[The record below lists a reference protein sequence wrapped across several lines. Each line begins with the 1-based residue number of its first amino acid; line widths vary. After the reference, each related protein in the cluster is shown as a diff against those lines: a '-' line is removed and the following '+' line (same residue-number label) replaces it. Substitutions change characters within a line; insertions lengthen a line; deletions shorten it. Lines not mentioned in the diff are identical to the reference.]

1 MPGTNLTREEAQQR
15 AKLLTVDSYEIDLDL
30 SGAVEGGTYRSV
42 TTVRFDSAES
52 GVGSFIDLV
61 APAVQEVVLN
71 GDSLDPAEVFKDS
84 RIELAGI
91 LEGRNVLRVVADCA
105 YTNTGEG
112 LHRFVDP
119 VDQQAYLYT
128 QFEVPDARRVFA
140 SFEQP
145 DLKATFQFTVKA
157 PSGWT
162 VISNSPTPEPK
173 DDVWEF
179 EPTPRIST
187 YVTALIL
194 GPYHSVHSVYEKDGQ
209 SVPLGIYC
217 RPSLAEFL
225 DSDAIF
231 EVTRQGFE
239 WFQEKFDYAYPFKK
253 YDQLFVP
260 EFNAGAM
267 ENAGAVTI
275 RDQYVFR
282 SKVTDAA
289 YEVRA
294 ETILHELAHMWFGD
308 LVTMEWWNDLWLNES
323 FATYTSIACQSYA
336 PGSRWP
342 HSWTTFANSMKTWA
356 YRQDQLPSTHPI
368 MAQIND
374 LDDVLVNFD
383 GITYAKGASVLKQL
397 VAYVGEDE
405 FFRGVQAYFKAHAYG
420 NTQLSDLLGA
430 LEETSG
436 RDLGTWSQ
444 KWLQTAGINVLR
456 PEIETDANGVITSFA
471 IRQEAPALPAGA
483 KGEPTLRPHRIAVG
497 LYDLDDSA
505 GGSGKLVRGER
516 IELDVDG
523 ELTEVAE
530 LVGKRR
536 PAVIL
541 LNDDDL
547 SYAKVRL
554 DEQSLAFVTE
564 HLGDFEASLPRAL
577 CWASAWDMTRDAELA
592 ARDYLSLV
600 LSGIGKE
607 SDIGVVQSL
616 HRQVLTAV
624 ELYADPN
631 AREALL
637 TRWTDATLAHLR
649 SSAGGSDHQLA
660 WARAFAATARTPEQ
674 LDLLEGL
681 LDGRE
686 SIEGLAVDTELRWS
700 FVQRLA
706 AVGRFDEAEITSE
719 YERDRTA
726 AGERHAATAR
736 AARPTE
742 EAKAEAWASVVE
754 SDKLPNAVQE
764 AVIGGFVQFGQ
775 RELLAPYTEKYFA
788 AVKGVWDSRSHEM
801 AQQIAVG
808 LYPSVQVSA
817 DTLAKTDEWL
827 ASAEPS
833 AALRRLISES
843 RSGVERALRAQ
854 ARHGGVG
861 GDALRRG
868 KMALPRARAR
878 KRRFRMEVS
887 RSTGTAAPT
896 GETTSP
902 AAVARSGPR
911 PHQGRGERRSLLA
924 FRF

>member
-15 AKLLTVDSYEIDLDL
+15 AQLLAVESYEIELDL
-30 SGAVEGGTYRSV
+30 SGAQEGGTYRSV
-42 TTVRFDSAES
+42 TTVRFDVTAEN
-52 GVGSFIDLV
+52 GTESFIDLV
-61 APAVQEVVLN
+61 APAVHEVTLN
-71 GDSLDPAEVFKDS
+71 GDSLDPAEVFADS
-84 RIELAGI
+84 RIALPG
-91 LEGRNVLRVVADCA
+91 LLRGRNILRVVADCA

-119 VDQQAYLYT
+119 VDDQAYLYT

-145 DLKATFQFTVKA
+145 DLKATFQFTVRA
-157 PSGWT
+157 PEGWT
-162 VISNSPTPEPK
+162 VISNSPTPEPQ
-173 DDVWEF
+173 DNVWVF

-187 YVTALIL
+187 YITALIV

-217 RPSLAEFL
+217 RPSLAEYL

-239 WFQEKFDYAYPFKK
+239 WFQEKFDYAYPFEK

-323 FATYTSIACQSYA
+323 FATYTSIACQA
-336 PGSRWP
+336 AHPESRWP

-368 MAQIND
+368 MAEIND

-405 FFRGVQAYFKAHAYG
+405 FFRGVQAYFKAHAFG
-420 NTQLSDLLGA
+420 NTRLSDLLGA

-436 RDLGTWSQ
+436 RDLKSWS
-444 KWLQTAGINVLR
+444 KAWLETAGINVLR
-456 PEIETDANGVITSFA
+456 PRIETGSDGVVTSFA
-471 IRQEAPALPAGA
+471 IHQEAPALPAGA

-497 LYDLDDSA
+497 LYDLDEA
-505 GGSGKLVRGER
+505 SGKLVRRER

-523 ELTEVAE
+523 ELTAVPQ
-530 LVGKRR
+530 LVGQRR

-564 HLGDFEASLPRAL
+564 HLGDFESSLPRAL

-616 HRQVLTAV
+616 QRQVKLAID
-624 ELYADPN
+624 LYADPA

-637 TRWTDATLAHLR
+637 ARWTDATLAHLR
-649 SSAGGSDHQLA
+649 AAAPGSDHQLA

-674 LDLLEGL
+674 LDVLDAL
-681 LDGRE
+681 LDG
-686 SIEGLAVDTELRWS
+686 SQTIEGLAVDTELRWA

-706 AVGRFDEAEITSE
+706 AVGRFDEAEIAGE

-726 AGERHAATAR
+726 AGERHATTAR
-736 AARPTE
+736 AARPTA
-742 EAKAEAWASVVE
+742 EAKAEAWASVVD

-764 AVIGGFVQFGQ
+764 AVIGGFVQTDQ
-775 RELLAPYTEKYFA
+775 REVLAPYAERYFEV
-788 AVKGVWDSRSHEM
+788 VKDIWDSRSHEM

-808 LYPSVQVSA
+808 LYPTVQVSQE
-817 DTLAKTDEWL
+817 TLDRTDAWL
-827 ASAEPS
+827 TSAEPT
-833 AALRRLISES
+833 AALRRLVSES
-843 RSGVERALRAQ
+843 RAGVERALRAQ
-854 ARHGGVG
+854 RA
-861 GDALRRG
+861 DA
-868 KMALPRARAR
+868 
-878 KRRFRMEVS
+878 
-887 RSTGTAAPT
+887 AA
-896 GETTSP
+896 G
-902 AAVARSGPR
+902 
-911 PHQGRGERRSLLA
+911 Q
-924 FRF
+924 

>member
-15 AKLLTVDSYEIDLDL
+15 ASLLTVDSYEIDLDL
-30 SGAVEGGTYRSV
+30 SGAQEGGTYRSV
-42 TTVRFDSAES
+42 TTVRFDVAEENAE
-52 GVGSFIDLV
+52 SFIDLV
-61 APAVQEVVLN
+61 APAVHEVTLN
-71 GDSLDPAEVFKDS
+71 GDALDPAEVFKDS
-84 RIELAGI
+84 RIALPG
-91 LEGRNVLRVVADCA
+91 LLHGRNVLRVVADCA

-119 VDQQAYLYT
+119 VDEQAYLYT

-162 VISNSPTPEPK
+162 VISNSPTPEPT
-173 DDVWEF
+173 DDVWVF

-187 YVTALIL
+187 YITALIV

-231 EVTRQGFE
+231 EVTRQGFD
-239 WFQEKFDYAYPFKK
+239 WFQEKFDYAYPFEK

-282 SKVTDAA
+282 SKVTDAS
-289 YEVRA
+289 YELRA

-323 FATYTSIACQSYA
+323 FATYTSIACQAYH
-336 PGSRWP
+336 PQSRWP

-368 MAQIND
+368 MAEIRD

-397 VAYVGEDE
+397 VAYVGMDE
-405 FFRGVQAYFKAHAYG
+405 FFKGVQAYFKAHAFG
-420 NTQLSDLLGA
+420 NTRLSDLLGA

-436 RDLGTWSQ
+436 RDLKSWS
-444 KWLQTAGINVLR
+444 KAWLETAGINILR
-456 PEIETDANGVITSFA
+456 PEIATDGEDGSGVITSFA

-483 KGEPTLRPHRIAVG
+483 KGAPTLRPHRIAVG
-497 LYDLDDSA
+497 LYDLD
-505 GGSGKLVRGER
+505 GESGKLVRRER
-516 IELDVDG
+516 LELDVDG
-523 ELTEVAE
+523 ELTDVPQ
-530 LVGKRR
+530 LVGTRR
-536 PAVIL
+536 PDVVL

-554 DEQSLAFVTE
+554 DERSLAFVTE
-564 HLGDFEASLPRAL
+564 HLGDFESSLPRAL
-577 CWASAWDMTRDAELA
+577 CWASAWDMTRDAELP

-616 HRQVLTAV
+616 HRQVKLAID
-624 ELYADPN
+624 LYADPT

-649 SSAGGSDHQLA
+649 SAEAGSDHQLA

-674 LDLLEGL
+674 LDLLDAL
-681 LDGRE
+681 LDG
-686 SIEGLAVDTELRWS
+686 SQTIEGLAVDTELRWA

-706 AVGRFDEAEITSE
+706 TVGRFDEAEITAE
-719 YERDRTA
+719 YERDKTA

-736 AARPTE
+736 AARPTP

-754 SDKLPNAVQE
+754 DDKLPNALQE
-764 AVIGGFVQFGQ
+764 AVIGGFVQTDQ
-775 RELLAPYTEKYFA
+775 RELLAAYTDRYFEV
-788 AVKGVWDSRSHEM
+788 VKDVWDSRSHEI
-801 AQQIAVG
+801 AQQIAIG
-808 LYPSVQVSA
+808 LYPAVQVSQE
-817 DTLAKTDEWL
+817 TLDKTDAWL
-827 ASAEPS
+827 ASAEPN
-833 AALRRLISES
+833 AALRRLVSEA
-843 RSGVERALRAQ
+843 RAGVERALRAQ
-854 ARHGGVG
+854 EADAR
-861 GDALRRG
+861 
-868 KMALPRARAR
+868 
-878 KRRFRMEVS
+878 
-887 RSTGTAAPT
+887 
-896 GETTSP
+896 
-902 AAVARSGPR
+902 
-911 PHQGRGERRSLLA
+911 
-924 FRF
+924 

>member
-30 SGAVEGGTYRSV
+30 SGAQEGGTYRSV
-42 TTVRFDSAES
+42 TTVRFDVAEN
-52 GVGSFIDLV
+52 GAESFIDLV
-61 APAVQEVVLN
+61 APTVHEVTLN
-71 GDSLDPAEVFKDS
+71 GDALDAAELFKDS
-84 RIELAGI
+84 RIALPG
-91 LEGRNVLRVVADCA
+91 LLRGRNVLRVVADCA

-157 PSGWT
+157 PPGWT
-162 VISNSPTPEPK
+162 VVSNSPTPEPR
-173 DDVWEF
+173 DDTWVF
-179 EPTPRIST
+179 EPTPRISS
-187 YVTALIL
+187 YITALIV
-194 GPYHSVHSVYEKDGQ
+194 GPYHSVHSVYEKNGQ

-217 RPSLAEFL
+217 RPSLAEYL

-239 WFQEKFDYAYPFKK
+239 WFQEKFDHAYPFAK

-282 SKVTDAA
+282 SKVTDAS
-289 YEVRA
+289 YELRA

-323 FATYTSIACQSYA
+323 FATYTSIACQA
-336 PGSRWP
+336 HHPDSRWP

-368 MAQIND
+368 MAEIND

-397 VAYVGEDE
+397 VAYVGMDA
-405 FFRGVQAYFKAHAYG
+405 FFAGVQAYFKRHAFG
-420 NTQLSDLLGA
+420 NTRLSDLLGA

-436 RDLGTWSQ
+436 RDLKTWSK
-444 KWLQTAGINVLR
+444 KWLETAGINVLR
-456 PEIETDANGVITSFA
+456 PEIEVDAEGVITSFA

-497 LYDLDDSA
+497 LYDLDA
-505 GGSGKLVRGER
+505 GSGKLVRGDR
-516 IELDVDG
+516 VELDVDG
-523 ELTEVAE
+523 ELTAVPQ
-530 LVGKRR
+530 LTGRSR

-554 DEQSLAFVTE
+554 DEASLAVVTE

-592 ARDYLSLV
+592 TRDYLSLV

-616 HRQVLTAV
+616 HRQVKLAID
-624 ELYADPN
+624 LYADPA

-649 SSAGGSDHQLA
+649 TAAPGSDHQLA
-660 WARAFAATARTPEQ
+660 WARAFTATARTPEQ
-674 LDLLEGL
+674 LDLLESL
-681 LDGRE
+681 LDG
-686 SIEGLAVDTELRWS
+686 SQTIEGLAVDTELRWA
-700 FVQRLA
+700 FVHRLA
-706 AVGRFDEAEITSE
+706 AVGRWDEAEIAGE
-719 YERDRTA
+719 YELDRTA
-726 AGERHAATAR
+726 AGERHAAAAR
-736 AARPTE
+736 AARPTA
-742 EAKAEAWASVVE
+742 EAKAEVWASVVE

-764 AVIGGFVQFGQ
+764 AVIGGFVQTDQ
-775 RELLAPYTEKYFA
+775 RELLAPYTEKYFEV
-788 AVKGVWDSRSHEM
+788 VKDIWESRSHEI

-808 LYPSVQVSA
+808 LYPAIQVSQE
-817 DTLAKTDEWL
+817 TLERTDAWL
-827 ASAEPS
+827 ASAEPG
-833 AALRRLISES
+833 AALRRLVSEA
-843 RSGVERALRAQ
+843 RSGIERALKAQ
-854 ARHGGVG
+854 AA
-861 GDALRRG
+861 D
-868 KMALPRARAR
+868 ARA
-878 KRRFRMEVS
+878 
-887 RSTGTAAPT
+887 
-896 GETTSP
+896 
-902 AAVARSGPR
+902 
-911 PHQGRGERRSLLA
+911 
-924 FRF
+924 

>member
-15 AKLLTVDSYEIDLDL
+15 AQLLAVESYEIELDL
-30 SGAVEGGTYRSV
+30 SGAQEGGTYRSV
-42 TTVRFDSAES
+42 TTVRFDVTAEN
-52 GVGSFIDLV
+52 GTESFIDLV
-61 APAVQEVVLN
+61 APAVHEVTLN
-71 GDSLDPAEVFKDS
+71 GDSLDPAEVFADS
-84 RIELAGI
+84 RIALPG
-91 LEGRNVLRVVADCA
+91 LLRGRNILRVVADCA

-119 VDQQAYLYT
+119 VDDQAYLYT

-145 DLKATFQFTVKA
+145 DLKATFQFTVRA
-157 PSGWT
+157 PEGWT
-162 VISNSPTPEPK
+162 VISNSPTPEPQ
-173 DDVWEF
+173 DNVWVF

-187 YVTALIL
+187 YITALIV

-217 RPSLAEFL
+217 RPSLAEYL

-239 WFQEKFDYAYPFKK
+239 WFQEKFDYAYPFEK

-323 FATYTSIACQSYA
+323 FATYTSIACQA
-336 PGSRWP
+336 AHPESRWP

-368 MAQIND
+368 MAEIND

-405 FFRGVQAYFKAHAYG
+405 FFRGVQAYFKAHAFG
-420 NTQLSDLLGA
+420 NTRLSDLLGA

-436 RDLGTWSQ
+436 RDLKSWS
-444 KWLQTAGINVLR
+444 KAWLETAGINVLR
-456 PEIETDANGVITSFA
+456 PRIETGSDGVVTSFA
-471 IRQEAPALPAGA
+471 IHQEAPALPAGA

-497 LYDLDDSA
+497 LYDLDEA
-505 GGSGKLVRGER
+505 SGKLVRRER

-523 ELTEVAE
+523 ELTAVPQ
-530 LVGKRR
+530 LVGQRR

-564 HLGDFEASLPRAL
+564 HLGDFESSLPRAL

-616 HRQVLTAV
+616 QRQVKLAID
-624 ELYADPN
+624 LYADPA

-637 TRWTDATLAHLR
+637 ARWTDATLAHLR
-649 SSAGGSDHQLA
+649 AAAPGSDHQLA

-674 LDLLEGL
+674 LDVLDAL
-681 LDGRE
+681 LDG
-686 SIEGLAVDTELRWS
+686 SQTIEGLAVDTELRWA

-706 AVGRFDEAEITSE
+706 AVGRFDEAEIAGE

-726 AGERHAATAR
+726 AGERHATTAR
-736 AARPTE
+736 AARPTA
-742 EAKAEAWASVVE
+742 EAKAEAWASVVD

-764 AVIGGFVQFGQ
+764 AVIGGFVQTDQ
-775 RELLAPYTEKYFA
+775 REVLAPYAERYFEV
-788 AVKGVWDSRSHEM
+788 VKDIWDSRSHEM

-808 LYPSVQVSA
+808 LYPTVQVSQE
-817 DTLAKTDEWL
+817 TLDRTDAWL
-827 ASAEPS
+827 PSAEPTG
-833 AALRRLISES
+833 ALRRLVSES
-843 RSGVERALRAQ
+843 RAGVERALRAQ
-854 ARHGGVG
+854 RA
-861 GDALRRG
+861 DA
-868 KMALPRARAR
+868 
-878 KRRFRMEVS
+878 
-887 RSTGTAAPT
+887 AA
-896 GETTSP
+896 G
-902 AAVARSGPR
+902 
-911 PHQGRGERRSLLA
+911 Q
-924 FRF
+924 

>member
-1 MPGTNLTREEAQQR
+1 MPGTNLTREEARQR

-30 SGAVEGGTYRSV
+30 SGAQEGGTYRST
-42 TTVRFDSAES
+42 TTVRFDVAE
-52 GVGSFIDLV
+52 GGGETFIDLV
-61 APAVQEVVLN
+61 APAVHEVVLN
-71 GDSLDPAEVFKDS
+71 GDPLAPAEVFQDS
-84 RIELAGI
+84 RIALSG
-91 LEGRNVLRVVADCA
+91 LPQGPNVLRVVADCA

-119 VDQQAYLYT
+119 VDDQAYLYT

-157 PSGWT
+157 PGGWT
-162 VISNSPTPEPK
+162 VVSNSPTPEPR
-173 DDVWEF
+173 DDVWVF

-187 YVTALIL
+187 YITALIV

-217 RPSLAEFL
+217 RPSLAEHL
-225 DSDAIF
+225 DSDAVF

-239 WFQEKFDYAYPFKK
+239 WFQEKFDYAYPFGK

-282 SKVTDAA
+282 SKVTDAS
-289 YEVRA
+289 YELRA

-323 FATYTSIACQSYA
+323 FATYTSIACQA
-336 PGSRWP
+336 HHPDSRWP

-368 MAQIND
+368 MAEIGD

-397 VAYVGEDE
+397 VAYVGMDE
-405 FFRGVQAYFKAHAYG
+405 FFAGVQAYFKRHAFG
-420 NTQLSDLLGA
+420 NTRLSDLLGA

-436 RDLGTWSQ
+436 RDLKTWSK
-444 KWLQTAGINVLR
+444 KWLETAGINILR
-456 PEIETDANGVITSFA
+456 PVIETDADGVVTAFA

-483 KGEPTLRPHRIAVG
+483 KGEPTLRPHRVAVG
-497 LYDLDDSA
+497 LYDLDEA
-505 GGSGKLVRGER
+505 TGRLVRGER
-516 IELDVDG
+516 VELDVDG
-523 ELTEVAE
+523 ELTAVPQ
-530 LVGKRR
+530 LVGSRR
-536 PAVIL
+536 PDVVL

-554 DEQSLAFVTE
+554 DEASLAFVTE
-564 HLGDFEASLPRAL
+564 HLGDFESSLPRAL

-592 ARDYLSLV
+592 TRDYLSLV

-616 HRQVLTAV
+616 QRQVKLAI

-649 SSAGGSDHQLA
+649 AAEAGGDHQLA

-674 LDLLEGL
+674 LDLLEAL
-681 LDGRE
+681 LDGAQTV
-686 SIEGLAVDTELRWS
+686 EGLTVDTDLRWTL
-700 FVQRLA
+700 VERLA
-706 AVGRFDEAEITSE
+706 AVGRFDEAEIAAE

-726 AGERHAATAR
+726 AGERHAASAR
-736 AARPTE
+736 AARPTA

-764 AVIGGFVQFGQ
+764 SVIGGFVQTDQ
-775 RELLAPYTEKYFA
+775 RELLAPYTERYFEVLKDA
-788 AVKGVWDSRSHEM
+788 WDARSHEM

-808 LYPSVQVSA
+808 LYPGVQVSQE
-817 DTLAKTDEWL
+817 TLDRTDAWL

-833 AALRRLISES
+833 AALRRLVSES
-843 RSGVERALRAQ
+843 RAGVERALRAQ
-854 ARHGGVG
+854 EADARH
-861 GDALRRG
+861 A
-868 KMALPRARAR
+868 
-878 KRRFRMEVS
+878 
-887 RSTGTAAPT
+887 
-896 GETTSP
+896 
-902 AAVARSGPR
+902 
-911 PHQGRGERRSLLA
+911 
-924 FRF
+924 

>member
-30 SGAVEGGTYRSV
+30 SGAQEGGTYRSV
-42 TTVRFDSAES
+42 TTVRFDSAEA
-52 GVGSFIDLV
+52 GAETFIDLI
-61 APAVQEVVLN
+61 APAVHEVVLN
-71 GDSLDPAEVFKDS
+71 DHALDVAAVFRDS
-84 RIELAGI
+84 RIALKH
-91 LEGRNVLRVVADCA
+91 LREGRNELRVVADCA

-173 DDVWEF
+173 DDVWSF

-187 YVTALIL
+187 YITALIV
-194 GPYHSVHSVYEKDGQ
+194 GPYHAVHSSYEKDGQ

-225 DSDAIF
+225 DADAIF
-231 EVTRQGFE
+231 EVTRQGFD

-323 FATYTSIACQSYA
+323 FATYTSIACQAYA

-368 MAQIND
+368 MADIRD

-397 VAYVGEDE
+397 VAYVGMDE
-405 FFRGVQAYFKAHAYG
+405 FFQGVQAYFKRHAFG
-420 NTQLSDLLGA
+420 NTRLSDLLGA

-436 RDLGTWSQ
+436 RDLKTWSQ

-456 PEIETDANGVITSFA
+456 PVVDVDSAGVITSFA
-471 IRQEAPALPAGA
+471 VKQEAPALPAGA
-483 KGEPTLRPHRIAVG
+483 TGEPTLRPHRIAIG
-497 LYDLDDSA
+497 LYDLDDS
-505 GGSGKLVRGER
+505 SGKLVRTDR
-516 IELDVDG
+516 VELDVDG
-523 ELTEVAE
+523 ELTAVEA
-530 LVGKRR
+530 LVGRAR
-536 PAVIL
+536 PAVVL

-554 DEQSLAFVTE
+554 DAESLAVVTE

-577 CWASAWDMTRDAELA
+577 CWASAWDMTRDAELPT
-592 ARDYLSLV
+592 RDYLALV
-600 LSGIGKE
+600 LSGIAKE

-616 HRQVLTAV
+616 HRQVKLALD
-624 ELYADPN
+624 LYADP
-631 AREALL
+631 AGRDALL
-637 TRWTDATLAHLR
+637 ARWTEATLEHLR
-649 SSAGGSDHQLA
+649 AAEPGSDHQLA
-660 WARAFAATARTPEQ
+660 WARAFAATARTESD
-674 LDLLEGL
+674 LALLEGL
-681 LDGRE
+681 LDGSE
-686 SIEGLAVDTELRWS
+686 SLEGLAVDTELRWT
-700 FVQRLA
+700 FVGRLA
-706 AVGRFDEAEITSE
+706 AMGRLDEAGIAAEA
-719 YERDRTA
+719 ERDKTA
-726 AGERHAATAR
+726 AGERHAAAAR
-736 AARPTE
+736 AARPTP
-742 EAKAEAWASVVE
+742 EAKAAAWASVVE
-754 SDKLPNAVQE
+754 SDALPNAVQE
-764 AVIGGFVQFGQ
+764 AVISGFVQTEQ
-775 RELLAPYTEKYFA
+775 RELLAPYTEKYFG
-788 AVKGVWDSRSHEM
+788 AVKAVWESRSHEM
-801 AQQIAVG
+801 AQQVAVG

-817 DTLAKTDEWL
+817 ATLDATDAWL
-827 ASAEPS
+827 ASAGPS
-833 AALRRLISES
+833 AALRRLITES
-843 RSGVERALRAQ
+843 RAGVERALRAQ
-854 ARHGGVG
+854 AA
-861 GDALRRG
+861 DKA
-868 KMALPRARAR
+868 
-878 KRRFRMEVS
+878 
-887 RSTGTAAPT
+887 
-896 GETTSP
+896 
-902 AAVARSGPR
+902 
-911 PHQGRGERRSLLA
+911 
-924 FRF
+924 

>member
-15 AKLLTVDSYEIDLDL
+15 AQLLAVESYGIELDL
-30 SGAVEGGTYRSV
+30 SGAQEGGTYRSV
-42 TTVRFDSAES
+42 TTVRFDVTAEN
-52 GVGSFIDLV
+52 GAESFIDLV
-61 APAVQEVVLN
+61 APAVHEVTLN
-71 GDSLDPAEVFKDS
+71 GDSLDPAEVFADS
-84 RIELAGI
+84 RIALPG
-91 LEGRNVLRVVADCA
+91 LLHGRNILRVVADCA

-119 VDQQAYLYT
+119 VDDQAYLYT

-157 PSGWT
+157 PEGWT
-162 VISNSPTPEPK
+162 VISNSPTPEPQ
-173 DDVWEF
+173 DNVWEF

-187 YVTALIL
+187 YITALIV
-194 GPYHSVHSVYEKDGQ
+194 GPYHSVHSVYERDGR

-217 RPSLAEFL
+217 RPSLAEYL

-323 FATYTSIACQSYA
+323 FATYTSIACQA
-336 PGSRWP
+336 AHPESRWP

-368 MAQIND
+368 MAEIND

-405 FFRGVQAYFKAHAYG
+405 FFSGVQAYFKAHAYG
-420 NTQLSDLLGA
+420 NTRLSDLLGA
-430 LEETSG
+430 LETTSG
-436 RDLGTWSQ
+436 RDLKAWS
-444 KWLQTAGINVLR
+444 KAWLETAGINVLR
-456 PEIETDANGVITSFA
+456 PEIETDGNGVVTSFS

-497 LYDLDDSA
+497 LYELDDD
-505 GGSGKLVRGER
+505 SGKLVRDER

-523 ELTEVAE
+523 ELTAVPQ
-530 LVGKRR
+530 LVGRRR

-564 HLGDFEASLPRAL
+564 HLGDFESSLPRAL
-577 CWASAWDMTRDAELA
+577 CWASAWDMTRDAQLA

-616 HRQVLTAV
+616 QRQVKLAID
-624 ELYADPN
+624 LYADPA

-637 TRWTDATLAHLR
+637 ARWTDATLAHLR
-649 SSAGGSDHQLA
+649 AAAPGSDHQLA

-674 LDLLEGL
+674 LDVLDAL
-681 LDGRE
+681 LDG
-686 SIEGLAVDTELRWS
+686 SQTIEGLVVDTELRWS

-706 AVGRFDEAEITSE
+706 AVGRFDEAEIAGE
-719 YERDRTA
+719 YDRDRTA

-742 EAKAEAWASVVE
+742 EAKAEAWASVVD

-764 AVIGGFVQFGQ
+764 AVIGGFVQTDQ
-775 RELLAPYTEKYFA
+775 REVLAPYADRYFEV
-788 AVKGVWDSRSHEM
+788 VKDIWESRSHEM

-808 LYPSVQVSA
+808 LYPTVQVSQE
-817 DTLAKTDEWL
+817 TLDKTDAWL
-827 ASAEPS
+827 ASAEPN
-833 AALRRLISES
+833 AALRRLVSES
-843 RSGVERALRAQ
+843 RAGVERALRAQ
-854 ARHGGVG
+854 RA
-861 GDALRRG
+861 DA
-868 KMALPRARAR
+868 
-878 KRRFRMEVS
+878 
-887 RSTGTAAPT
+887 AA
-896 GETTSP
+896 GE
-902 AAVARSGPR
+902 
-911 PHQGRGERRSLLA
+911 
-924 FRF
+924 

>member
-1 MPGTNLTREEAQQR
+1 VPGTNLTREEAQQR
-15 AKLLTVDSYEIDLDL
+15 AKLLTVESYEIDLDL
-30 SGAVEGGTYRSV
+30 SGAQEGGTYRSV
-42 TTVRFDSAES
+42 TTVRFDVAEN
-52 GVGSFIDLV
+52 GAESFIDLV
-61 APAVQEVVLN
+61 APTVHEVTLN
-71 GDSLDPAEVFKDS
+71 GDALDPAEVFADS
-84 RIELAGI
+84 RIALPGL
-91 LEGRNVLRVVADCA
+91 LEGRNILRVVADCA

-157 PSGWT
+157 PAGWT

-173 DDVWEF
+173 DDVWVF

-187 YVTALIL
+187 YITALIV

-239 WFQEKFDYAYPFKK
+239 WFQEKFDYAYPFQK

-323 FATYTSIACQSYA
+323 FATYTSIACQAYA

-368 MAQIND
+368 MAEIRD

-397 VAYVGEDE
+397 VAYVGMDE
-405 FFRGVQAYFKAHAYG
+405 FFRGVQAYFKRHAYG
-420 NTQLSDLLGA
+420 NTRLSDLLGA

-436 RDLGTWSQ
+436 RDLGTWSE
-444 KWLQTAGINVLR
+444 KWLRTAGINVLR
-456 PEIETDANGVITSFA
+456 PEIETDTEGVITSFA
-471 IRQEAPALPAGA
+471 VRQQAPALPAGA
-483 KGEPTLRPHRIAVG
+483 KGMPTLRPHRIAIG
-497 LYDLDDSA
+497 LYDLDEA
-505 GGSGKLVRGER
+505 TGKLVRADR
-516 IELDVDG
+516 LELDVDG
-523 ELTEVAE
+523 ELTAVPE
-530 LVGKRR
+530 LAGRPR

-554 DEQSLAFVTE
+554 DEQSLAVVTE
-564 HLGDFEASLPRAL
+564 HLGDFESSLPRAL
-577 CWASAWDMTRDAELA
+577 CWASAWDTTRDAELPT
-592 ARDYLSLV
+592 RDYLSLV
-600 LSGIGKE
+600 LSGITKE
-607 SDIGVVQSL
+607 TDIGVVQSL
-616 HRQVLTAV
+616 HRQVKLAID
-624 ELYADPN
+624 LYAAP
-631 AREALL
+631 ATREALL

-649 SSAGGSDHQLA
+649 AAEPGSDHQLA

-681 LDGRE
+681 LDGTHTVD
-686 SIEGLAVDTELRWS
+686 GLVVDTELRWS

-706 AVGRFDEAEITSE
+706 AVGRFDETEIAGE

-736 AARPTE
+736 AARPTA

-764 AVIGGFVQFGQ
+764 AVIAGFVQTDQ
-775 RELLAPYTEKYFA
+775 RELLAPYTEKYFEA
-788 AVKGVWDSRSHEM
+788 LKGVWDSRSHEM

-808 LYPSVQVSA
+808 LYPTVQVSQGTLDRT
-817 DTLAKTDEWL
+817 DTWL
-827 ASAEPS
+827 SAAEPN
-833 AALRRLISES
+833 AALRRLVSES
-843 RSGVERALRAQ
+843 RSGVERALKAQ
-854 ARHGGVG
+854 AA
-861 GDALRRG
+861 D
-868 KMALPRARAR
+868 
-878 KRRFRMEVS
+878 
-887 RSTGTAAPT
+887 
-896 GETTSP
+896 
-902 AAVARSGPR
+902 AAV
-911 PHQGRGERRSLLA
+911 
-924 FRF
+924 

>member
-15 AKLLTVDSYEIDLDL
+15 AELLTVDSYEIDLDL
-30 SGAVEGGTYRSV
+30 SGAQEGGTYRSV
-42 TTVRFDSAES
+42 TTVRFDVARGGAE
-52 GVGSFIDLV
+52 SFIDLV
-61 APAVQEVVLN
+61 APAVHEVVLN
-71 GDSLDPAEVFKDS
+71 GDQLDPAEVFKDS
-84 RIELAGI
+84 RIALPGL
-91 LEGRNVLRVVADCA
+91 LEGRNILRVVADCA

-119 VDQQAYLYT
+119 VDEQAYLYT

-145 DLKATFQFTVKA
+145 DLKATFRFTVRA
-157 PSGWT
+157 PEGWT
-162 VISNSPTPEPK
+162 VISNSPTPEPQ
-173 DDVWEF
+173 DNVWSF
-179 EPTPRIST
+179 EPTPRISS
-187 YVTALIL
+187 YVTALIV

-231 EVTRQGFE
+231 EVTRQGFD
-239 WFQEKFDYAYPFKK
+239 WFQEKFDYAYPFAK

-323 FATYTSIACQSYA
+323 FATYTSIACQSAA

-368 MAQIND
+368 MADIRD

-397 VAYVGEDE
+397 VAYVGQDE
-405 FFRGVQAYFKAHAYG
+405 FFKGVQAYFKRHAYG
-420 NTQLSDLLGA
+420 NTRLSDLLGA

-436 RDLGTWSQ
+436 RDLKTWSK
-444 KWLQTAGINVLR
+444 KWLETAGINILR
-456 PEIETDANGVITSFA
+456 PEIATDADGVVTSFA
-471 IRQEAPALPAGA
+471 VRQEAPALPAGA
-483 KGEPTLRPHRIAVG
+483 KGEPVLRPHRIAIG
-497 LYDLDDSA
+497 LYDLDDA
-505 GGSGKLVRGER
+505 SGKLVRTER

-523 ELTEVAE
+523 ELTAVPQ
-530 LVGKRR
+530 LTGKRR

-554 DEQSLAFVTE
+554 DEESLKTVTE
-564 HLGDFEASLPRAL
+564 HLGDFEQSLPRAL

-592 ARDYLSLV
+592 TRDYLSLV
-600 LSGIGKE
+600 LSGIAKE

-616 HRQVLTAV
+616 HRQVKLAV
-624 ELYADPN
+624 DLYADPA

-637 TRWTDATLAHLR
+637 ARWTDATLAHLR
-649 SSAGGSDHQLA
+649 AAEPAGDHQLA

-674 LDLLEGL
+674 LDLLEAL
-681 LDGRE
+681 LEGTQTV
-686 SIEGLAVDTELRWS
+686 EGLAVDTELRWA
-700 FVQRLA
+700 FVERLA
-706 AVGRFDEAEITSE
+706 AVGRFDEAEIAAE
-719 YERDRTA
+719 YERDKTA

-736 AARPTE
+736 AARPTP
-742 EAKAEAWASVVE
+742 EAKAEAWASVVD

-764 AVIGGFVQFGQ
+764 AVIGGFVQTDQ
-775 RELLAPYTEKYFA
+775 RELLAPYADTYFEV
-788 AVKGVWDSRSHEM
+788 VKGVWESRSHEI
-801 AQQIAVG
+801 AQQIAIG
-808 LYPSVQVSA
+808 LYPAVQVSEA
-817 DTLAKTDEWL
+817 TLAKTDTWL
-827 ASAEPS
+827 AAAEPN
-833 AALRRLISES
+833 AALRRLVSES
-843 RSGVERALRAQ
+843 RAGVERALKAQ
-854 ARHGGVG
+854 AA
-861 GDALRRG
+861 DAAAG
-868 KMALPRARAR
+868 K
-878 KRRFRMEVS
+878 
-887 RSTGTAAPT
+887 
-896 GETTSP
+896 
-902 AAVARSGPR
+902 
-911 PHQGRGERRSLLA
+911 
-924 FRF
+924 

>member
-15 AKLLTVDSYEIDLDL
+15 AKLLTVDSYEIELDL
-30 SGAVEGGTYRSV
+30 SGAQEGGTYRSV
-42 TTVRFDSAES
+42 TTVRFDVAEK
-52 GVGSFIDLV
+52 GAESFIDLV
-61 APAVQEVVLN
+61 APTVHEVRLN
-71 GDSLDPAEVFKDS
+71 GDELDPAEVFRDS
-84 RIELAGI
+84 RIALPGL

-119 VDQQAYLYT
+119 VDDQVYLYT

-157 PSGWT
+157 PQGWT
-162 VISNSPTPEPK
+162 VVSNSPTPEPQ
-173 DDVWEF
+173 DNVWVF

-187 YVTALIL
+187 YVTALIA

-217 RPSLAEFL
+217 RPSLAEHL

-231 EVTRQGFE
+231 EVTRQGFD
-239 WFQEKFDYAYPFKK
+239 WFQEKFDYPYPFKK

-323 FATYTSIACQSYA
+323 FATYTSIACQAAA

-368 MAQIND
+368 MADIRD

-397 VAYVGEDE
+397 VSYVGEDA
-405 FFRGVQAYFKAHAYG
+405 FFRGVQAYFKRHAYG
-420 NTQLSDLLGA
+420 NTRLSDLLTA

-436 RDLGTWSQ
+436 RDLRTWSR
-444 KWLQTAGINVLR
+444 KWLETAGINVLR
-456 PEIETDANGVITSFA
+456 PEIETDREDGTGVITSFA

-483 KGEPTLRPHRIAVG
+483 KGEPVLRPHRIAIG
-497 LYDLDDSA
+497 LYDLDDA
-505 GGSGKLVRGER
+505 SGKLVRTDR

-523 ELTEVAE
+523 ELTAVPQ
-530 LVGKRR
+530 LTGRTR
-536 PAVIL
+536 PDVVL

-554 DEQSLAFVTE
+554 DEKSLAVVTE
-564 HLGDFEASLPRAL
+564 HLGDFEESLPRAL
-577 CWASAWDMTRDAELA
+577 CWASAWDMTRDAEMP
-592 ARDYLSLV
+592 ARAYLSLV

-616 HRQVLTAV
+616 HRQVKLAID
-624 ELYADPN
+624 LYADPA

-637 TRWTDATLAHLR
+637 ARWTEATLAHLR
-649 SSAGGSDHQLA
+649 AAEPGGDHQLA

-674 LDLLEGL
+674 LDLLQGL
-681 LDGRE
+681 LDGSQ
-686 SIEGLAVDTELRWS
+686 SIEGLVVDTELRWA

-706 AVGRFDEAEITSE
+706 AMGRFGEAEIAAE
-719 YERDRTA
+719 YERDKTA

-736 AARPTE
+736 AARPTP

-764 AVIGGFVQFGQ
+764 AVISGFVQTDQ
-775 RELLAPYTEKYFA
+775 RDLLAPYTERYFEV
-788 AVKGVWDSRSHEM
+788 VKDIWESRSHEM

-808 LYPSVQVSA
+808 LYPAIQVDE
-817 DTLAKTDEWL
+817 DTLRRTDAWL
-827 ASAEPS
+827 ESAEPS
-833 AALRRLISES
+833 PALRRLVLES
-843 RSGVERALRAQ
+843 RAGVERALRAQ
-854 ARHGGVG
+854 AA
-861 GDALRRG
+861 DA
-868 KMALPRARAR
+868 
-878 KRRFRMEVS
+878 
-887 RSTGTAAPT
+887 AA
-896 GETTSP
+896 G
-902 AAVARSGPR
+902 AAGSG
-911 PHQGRGERRSLLA
+911 A
-924 FRF
+924 

>member
-30 SGAVEGGTYRSV
+30 SGAQEGGTYRSV
-42 TTVRFDSAES
+42 TTVRFDVAEN
-52 GVGSFIDLV
+52 GAASFIDLV
-61 APAVQEVVLN
+61 APTVHEVTLN
-71 GDSLDPAEVFKDS
+71 GDPLAPDKVFEDS
-84 RIELAGI
+84 RIALPGL
-91 LEGRNVLRVVADCA
+91 LEGPNVLRVVADCA

-119 VDQQAYLYT
+119 VDEQAYLYT

-173 DDVWEF
+173 DDTWAF
-179 EPTPRIST
+179 EPTPRISS
-187 YVTALIL
+187 YITALVV

-217 RPSLAEFL
+217 RPSLAEYL

-323 FATYTSIACQSYA
+323 FATYTSIACQSYH
-336 PGSRWP
+336 PDSRWP

-368 MAQIND
+368 MAEIND

-397 VAYVGEDE
+397 VAYVGMDE
-405 FFRGVQAYFKAHAYG
+405 FFAGVQAYFKRHAYG

-436 RDLGTWSQ
+436 RDLGTWSE
-444 KWLQTAGINVLR
+444 KWLRTAGINILR
-456 PEIETDANGVITSFA
+456 PEVETDADGVITSFA

-483 KGEPTLRPHRIAVG
+483 KGAPTLRPHRIAVG
-497 LYDLDDSA
+497 LYELDDET
-505 GGSGKLVRGER
+505 GKLVRAER

-523 ELTEVAE
+523 ELTAVPQ

-536 PAVIL
+536 PAVAL

-564 HLGDFEASLPRAL
+564 HLGDFESSLPRAL

-592 ARDYLSLV
+592 TRDYLSLV

-616 HRQVLTAV
+616 HRQVKLAID
-624 ELYADPN
+624 LYADP
-631 AREALL
+631 ATREALL

-649 SSAGGSDHQLA
+649 AAAPGSDHQLA

-674 LDLLEGL
+674 LDLLEAL
-681 LDGRE
+681 LDG
-686 SIEGLAVDTELRWS
+686 SQTIEGLVVDTELRWA

-706 AVGRFDEAEITSE
+706 AVGRYDEAEIAGE
-719 YERDRTA
+719 YERDKTA
-726 AGERHAATAR
+726 AGERHAASAR

-742 EAKAEAWASVVE
+742 EAKAEVWASVVE

-764 AVIGGFVQFGQ
+764 AVIGGFVQTDQ
-775 RELLAPYTEKYFA
+775 RELLAPYTERYFEV
-788 AVKGVWDSRSHEM
+788 VKGIWDSRSHEI
-801 AQQIAVG
+801 AQQIAIG
-808 LYPSVQVSA
+808 LYPTVQVSQE
-817 DTLAKTDEWL
+817 TLDRTDAWL

-833 AALRRLISES
+833 AALRRLVSES
-843 RSGVERALRAQ
+843 RSGVERALKAQ
-854 ARHGGVG
+854 AA
-861 GDALRRG
+861 DAQ
-868 KMALPRARAR
+868 A
-878 KRRFRMEVS
+878 
-887 RSTGTAAPT
+887 
-896 GETTSP
+896 
-902 AAVARSGPR
+902 
-911 PHQGRGERRSLLA
+911 
-924 FRF
+924 

>member
-15 AKLLTVDSYEIDLDL
+15 ARLLTVDSYEIDLDL
-30 SGAVEGGTYRSV
+30 SGAQEGGTYRSV
-42 TTVRFDSAES
+42 TTVRFDSAED
-52 GVGSFIDLV
+52 GAESFIDLV
-61 APAVQEVVLN
+61 APAVHEVVLN
-71 GDSLDPAEVFKDS
+71 GKALDVAAVFRDS
-84 RIELAGI
+84 RIALKHLHA
-91 LEGRNVLRVVADCA
+91 GRNELRVVADCS

-140 SFEQP
+140 GFEQP
-145 DLKATFQFTVKA
+145 DLKATFRFTVTA
-157 PSGWT
+157 PEGWT
-162 VISNSPTPEPK
+162 VISNSPTPEPE
-173 DDVWEF
+173 DNVWRF

-187 YVTALIL
+187 YITALIV
-194 GPYHSVHSVYEKDGQ
+194 GPYHAVHSSYEKDGQ

-225 DSDAIF
+225 DADAIF
-231 EVTRQGFE
+231 EVTRQGFD
-239 WFQEKFDYAYPFKK
+239 WFQEKFDYAYPFAK

-323 FATYTSIACQSYA
+323 FATYTSIACQAAA

-368 MAQIND
+368 MAEIGD

-405 FFRGVQAYFKAHAYG
+405 FFRGVQAYFKAHAFG
-420 NTQLSDLLGA
+420 NTRLTDLLGA

-436 RDLGTWSQ
+436 RDLRTWSQ
-444 KWLQTAGINVLR
+444 KWLQTAGINILR
-456 PEIETDANGVITSFA
+456 PEIELSDEGHVTSFSV
-471 IRQEAPALPAGA
+471 RQEAPALPAGA
-483 KGEPTLRPHRIAVG
+483 KGEPILRPHRIAIG
-497 LYDLDDSA
+497 CYDLDA
-505 GGSGKLVRGER
+505 AGKLVRTSR

-523 ELTEVAE
+523 ELTDVPFPQNT
-530 LVGKRR
+530 RR

-547 SYAKVRL
+547 TYAKVRL
-554 DEQSLAFVTE
+554 DEESLKVVTE
-564 HLGDFEASLPRAL
+564 HLGDFTESLPRAL
-577 CWASAWDMTRDAELA
+577 SWASAWDMTRDGELP
-592 ARDYLSLV
+592 ARAYLSLV

-616 HRQVLTAV
+616 HRQVKLAID
-624 ELYADPN
+624 LYGAPEW
-631 AREALL
+631 REAGL
-637 TRWTDATLAHLR
+637 TQWTDATLAHLR
-649 SSAGGSDHQLA
+649 AAEAGSDHQLA
-660 WARAFAATARTPEQ
+660 WARAFAATARTPQQ
-674 LDLLEGL
+674 LDLLQAL
-681 LDGRE
+681 LDGTE
-686 SIEGLAVDTELRWS
+686 SVEGLAVDTELRWA
-700 FVQRLA
+700 FVERLA
-706 AVGRFDEAEITSE
+706 SVGLLEEDEIAAE
-719 YERDRTA
+719 YERDKTA
-726 AGERHAATAR
+726 AGERHATTAR
-736 AARPTE
+736 SARPTT

-754 SDKLPNAVQE
+754 SDKLPNSMQE
-764 AVIGGFVQFGQ
+764 SVIAGFVQSDQ
-775 RELLAPYTEKYFA
+775 RELLAPYAEKFFSS
-788 AVKGVWDSRSHEM
+788 VKGVWESRSHEM

-808 LYPSVQVSA
+808 LYPSLQVSQ
-817 DTLAKTDEWL
+817 DTLDTTDAWL
-827 ASAEPS
+827 DSAEPN

-843 RSGVERALRAQ
+843 RAGVERALRAQ
-854 ARHGGVG
+854 AA
-861 GDALRRG
+861 DA
-868 KMALPRARAR
+868 ASASA
-878 KRRFRMEVS
+878 
-887 RSTGTAAPT
+887 
-896 GETTSP
+896 
-902 AAVARSGPR
+902 
-911 PHQGRGERRSLLA
+911 
-924 FRF
+924 

>member
-15 AKLLTVDSYEIDLDL
+15 AKLLTVESYEIDLDL
-30 SGAVEGGTYRSV
+30 SGAQEGGTYRSV
-42 TTVRFDSAES
+42 TTVRFDVAENGS
-52 GVGSFIDLV
+52 DSFIDLV
-61 APAVQEVVLN
+61 APTVHEVTLN
-71 GDSLDPAEVFKDS
+71 GDALDPAEVFADS
-84 RIELAGI
+84 RIALPGL
-91 LEGRNVLRVVADCA
+91 LEGRNILRVVADCA

-119 VDQQAYLYT
+119 VDEQAYLYT

-173 DDVWEF
+173 DDVWVF

-187 YVTALIL
+187 YITALIV

-323 FATYTSIACQSYA
+323 FATYTSIACQA
-336 PGSRWP
+336 HHPASRWP

-368 MAQIND
+368 MAEIRD

-397 VAYVGEDE
+397 VAYVGMDE
-405 FFRGVQAYFKAHAYG
+405 FFRGVQAYFKRHAFG
-420 NTQLSDLLGA
+420 NTRLSDLLGA

-436 RDLGTWSQ
+436 RDLGTWSE

-456 PEIETDANGVITSFA
+456 PEIETGADGVVTSFA

-483 KGEPTLRPHRIAVG
+483 KGEPTLRPHRIAIG
-497 LYDLDDSA
+497 LYERDDA
-505 GGSGKLVRGER
+505 SGKLVREER

-523 ELTEVAE
+523 ELTAVPQ

-536 PAVIL
+536 PAVVL

-554 DEQSLAFVTE
+554 DEHSLAFVTE
-564 HLGDFEASLPRAL
+564 HLGDFESSLPRAL

-592 ARDYLSLV
+592 TRDYLSLV

-616 HRQVLTAV
+616 HRQVKLAI
-624 ELYADPN
+624 EMYADPT
-631 AREALL
+631 ARETLL

-649 SSAGGSDHQLA
+649 SAEPGSDHQLA

-674 LDLLEGL
+674 LDLLEAL
-681 LDGRE
+681 LDG
-686 SIEGLAVDTELRWS
+686 SQTVEGLTVDTDLRWA
-700 FVQRLA
+700 FVERLA
-706 AVGRFDEAEITSE
+706 AVGRFDEAEIAAE

-726 AGERHAATAR
+726 AGERHAASAR
-736 AARPTE
+736 AARPTA

-764 AVIGGFVQFGQ
+764 AVIGGFVQADQ
-775 RELLAPYTEKYFA
+775 RELLAPYTEKYFEV
-788 AVKGVWDSRSHEM
+788 VKDIWGSRSHEM

-808 LYPSVQVSA
+808 LYPAFQVSQEILDRTDAWMA
-817 DTLAKTDEWL
+817 D
-827 ASAEPS
+827 AEPN
-833 AALRRLISES
+833 AALRRLVSES
-843 RSGVERALRAQ
+843 RSGVERALKAQ
-854 ARHGGVG
+854 AA
-861 GDALRRG
+861 D
-868 KMALPRARAR
+868 
-878 KRRFRMEVS
+878 
-887 RSTGTAAPT
+887 
-896 GETTSP
+896 
-902 AAVARSGPR
+902 AAV
-911 PHQGRGERRSLLA
+911 
-924 FRF
+924 

>member
-15 AKLLTVDSYEIDLDL
+15 AELLTVDSYEIDLDL
-30 SGAVEGGTYRSV
+30 SGAQEGGTYRSV
-42 TTVRFDSAES
+42 TTVRFDVARTGAE
-52 GVGSFIDLV
+52 SFIDLV
-61 APAVQEVVLN
+61 APAVHEVTLN
-71 GDSLDPAEVFKDS
+71 GDALDPAGVFEDS
-84 RIELAGI
+84 RIALPG
-91 LEGRNVLRVVADCA
+91 LLQGRNVLRVVADCA

-119 VDQQAYLYT
+119 VDEQAYLYT

-145 DLKATFQFTVKA
+145 DLKATFRFTVKA
-157 PSGWT
+157 PEGWT

-173 DDVWEF
+173 DNVWSF
-179 EPTPRIST
+179 EPTPRISS
-187 YVTALIL
+187 YITALIV

-231 EVTRQGFE
+231 EVTRQGFD
-239 WFQEKFDYAYPFKK
+239 WFQEKFDYAYPFAK

-323 FATYTSIACQSYA
+323 FATYTSIACQAAA

-368 MAQIND
+368 MADISD

-405 FFRGVQAYFKAHAYG
+405 FFKGVQAYFKAHAFG
-420 NTQLSDLLGA
+420 NTRLSDLLGA

-436 RDLGTWSQ
+436 RDLKNWSK
-444 KWLQTAGINVLR
+444 KWLETAGINVLR
-456 PEIETDANGVITSFA
+456 PEVATDASGVITSFA
-471 IRQEAPALPAGA
+471 VRQEAPALPAGA
-483 KGEPTLRPHRIAVG
+483 KGEPTLRPHRIAIG
-497 LYDLDDSA
+497 FYDLDA
-505 GGSGKLVRGER
+505 GSGKLVRTER
-516 IELDVDG
+516 VELDVDG
-523 ELTEVAE
+523 ELTAVPQ
-530 LVGKRR
+530 LNGKHR
-536 PAVIL
+536 PAVVL

-554 DEQSLAFVTE
+554 DEESLAFVTE
-564 HLGDFEASLPRAL
+564 HLGDFDSSLPRAL

-592 ARDYLSLV
+592 TRDYLALV

-607 SDIGVVQSL
+607 SDIGLVQSL
-616 HRQVLTAV
+616 HRQVKLAID
-624 ELYADPN
+624 LYADPT
-631 AREALL
+631 ARESLL

-649 SSAGGSDHQLA
+649 TAEPASDHQLA

-681 LDGRE
+681 LDGTHTV
-686 SIEGLAVDTELRWS
+686 EGLAVDTELRWA
-700 FVQRLA
+700 FVERLA
-706 AVGRFDEAEITSE
+706 AVGRFDETEIAAE
-719 YERDRTA
+719 YERDKTA

-742 EAKAEAWASVVE
+742 EAKAEAWAAVID
-754 SDKLPNAVQE
+754 SDTLPNAVQE
-764 AVIGGFVQFGQ
+764 AVIGGFVQTDQ
-775 RELLAPYTEKYFA
+775 RELLAPYADRYFEA
-788 AVKGVWDSRSHEM
+788 LKGVWDSRSHEI
-801 AQQIAVG
+801 AQQIAIG
-808 LYPSVQVSA
+808 LYPTVQVSEE
-817 DTLAKTDEWL
+817 TLTKTDTWL
-827 ASAEPS
+827 ASADPT
-833 AALRRLISES
+833 AALRRLVSES
-843 RSGVERALRAQ
+843 RSGVERSLKAQ
-854 ARHGGVG
+854 AA
-861 GDALRRG
+861 DA
-868 KMALPRARAR
+868 
-878 KRRFRMEVS
+878 
-887 RSTGTAAPT
+887 AA
-896 GETTSP
+896 
-902 AAVARSGPR
+902 
-911 PHQGRGERRSLLA
+911 Q
-924 FRF
+924 

>member
-30 SGAVEGGTYRSV
+30 SGAQEGGTFRSV
-42 TTVRFDSAES
+42 TTVRFDSAEA
-52 GVGSFIDLV
+52 GAETFVDLI
-61 APAVQEVVLN
+61 ADAVHEVVLN
-71 GDSLDPAEVFKDS
+71 GHSLDVAAVFRDS
-84 RIELAGI
+84 RIALKRLEAGPNELK
-91 LEGRNVLRVVADCA
+91 VVADCA

-140 SFEQP
+140 NFEQP
-145 DLKATFQFTVKA
+145 DLKGTFQFTVKA
-157 PSGWT
+157 PTGWT

-173 DDVWEF
+173 DDVWHF

-187 YVTALIL
+187 YITALVV
-194 GPYHSVHSVYEKDGQ
+194 GPYHSVHSSYEGPGGQ

-231 EVTRQGFE
+231 EVTRQGFA
-239 WFQEKFDYAYPFKK
+239 WFQEKFDYAYPFAK

-323 FATYTSIACQSYA
+323 FATYTSIACQAYA
-336 PGSRWP
+336 PDSRWP

-368 MAQIND
+368 MAEIND

-397 VAYVGEDE
+397 VAYVGMDE
-405 FFRGVQAYFKAHAYG
+405 FFQGVQAYFKRHAFG
-420 NTQLSDLLGA
+420 NTRLSDLLGA

-436 RDLGTWSQ
+436 RDLKSWS
-444 KWLQTAGINVLR
+444 KAWLETAGINVLR
-456 PEIETDANGVITSFA
+456 PEIETDEHGVITSFA

-483 KGEPTLRPHRIAVG
+483 KGEPTLRPHRIAIG
-497 LYDLDDSA
+497 LYDLDDD
-505 GGSGKLVRGER
+505 SGKLLRGER
-516 IELDVDG
+516 IELDVTAS
-523 ELTEVAE
+523 ESTQVPQ

-536 PAVIL
+536 PAVVL

-564 HLGDFEASLPRAL
+564 HLGDFESSLPRAL
-577 CWASAWDMTRDAELA
+577 CWASAWDMTRDAELSTSA
-592 ARDYLSLV
+592 YLDLV
-600 LSGIGKE
+600 LSGVGKE

-616 HRQVLTAV
+616 HRQVKLAID
-624 ELYADPN
+624 LYAAPSHRD
-631 AREALL
+631 ALL
-637 TRWTDATLAHLR
+637 TRWTEATLTHLR
-649 SSAGGSDHQLA
+649 TAEAGSDHQLA

-674 LDLLEGL
+674 LDLLEAL
-681 LDGRE
+681 LEGGQT
-686 SIEGLAVDTELRWS
+686 IEGLAVDTELRWA

-706 AVGRFDEAEITSE
+706 VVGRFDEAEIEAE

-736 AARPTE
+736 AARPTP
-742 EAKAEAWASVVE
+742 EAKAEAWASVVD

-764 AVIGGFVQFGQ
+764 AVIGGFVQTDQ
-775 RELLAPYTEKYFA
+775 RELLAPYVEKYFA

-808 LYPSVQVSA
+808 LYPSIHVSPE
-817 DTLAKTDEWL
+817 TLTRTDEWL
-827 ASAEPS
+827 SAANPS
-833 AALRRLISES
+833 AALRRLVSES
-843 RSGVERALRAQ
+843 RAGVERALKAQ
-854 ARHGGVG
+854 SA
-861 GDALRRG
+861 DA
-868 KMALPRARAR
+868 
-878 KRRFRMEVS
+878 
-887 RSTGTAAPT
+887 
-896 GETTSP
+896 
-902 AAVARSGPR
+902 
-911 PHQGRGERRSLLA
+911 
-924 FRF
+924 

>member
-30 SGAVEGGTYRSV
+30 SGAQGEGGTYRSV
-42 TTVRFDSAES
+42 TTVRFDSAET
-52 GVGSFIDLV
+52 GAESFIDLV
-61 APAVQEVVLN
+61 APAVLEVTLN

-84 RIELAGI
+84 RIALPGI
-91 LEGRNVLRVVADCA
+91 LEGRNILRVVADCA

-157 PSGWT
+157 PTGWT

-173 DDVWEF
+173 DDIWVF

-187 YVTALIL
+187 YITALIL

-294 ETILHELAHMWFGD
+294 ATILHELAHMWFGD

-323 FATYTSIACQSYA
+323 FATYAEAACQAYA
-336 PGSRWP
+336 PQSRWP

-368 MAQIND
+368 MAEIND

-405 FFRGVQAYFKAHAYG
+405 FFQGVQAYFKRHAFG
-420 NTQLSDLLGA
+420 NTRLSDLLGA

-436 RDLGTWSQ
+436 RDLKTWS
-444 KWLQTAGINVLR
+444 KAWLETAGINVLR
-456 PEIETDANGVITSFA
+456 PEIETDADGVITAFA

-483 KGEPTLRPHRIAVG
+483 KGESTLRPHRIAVG
-497 LYDLDDSA
+497 LYDLDDD
-505 GGSGKLVRGER
+505 SGKLLRDDSGDGSGR

-523 ELTEVAE
+523 ELTAVPQ
-530 LVGKRR
+530 LVGRRR

-564 HLGDFEASLPRAL
+564 HLGDFESSLPRAL

-592 ARDYLSLV
+592 TRDYLSLV

-616 HRQVLTAV
+616 HRQVKLAI
-624 ELYADPN
+624 ELYADPT

-637 TRWTDATLAHLR
+637 TRWTDATLAHLK
-649 SSAGGSDHQLA
+649 SAAAGSDHQLA

-674 LDLLEGL
+674 LDLLEHL

-686 SIEGLAVDTELRWS
+686 SIEGLAVDTELRWA

-706 AVGRFDEAEITSE
+706 AVGRFDEAEIAGE
-719 YERDRTA
+719 YERDKTA

-736 AARPTE
+736 SARPTE
-742 EAKAEAWASVVE
+742 EAKAEAWESVVE
-754 SDKLPNAVQE
+754 SDKLPNSLQE
-764 AVIGGFVQFGQ
+764 AVIGGFVQTGQ
-775 RELLAPYTEKYFA
+775 RELLAPYTDKYFA
-788 AVKGVWDSRSHEM
+788 AVKDVWDSRSHEM
-801 AQQIAVG
+801 AQQIVVG
-808 LYPSVQVSA
+808 LYPSVQVSEE
-817 DTLAKTDEWL
+817 TLRKTDEWL
-827 ASAEPS
+827 ASAEPGP
-833 AALRRLISES
+833 ALRRLISES
-843 RSGVERALRAQ
+843 RAGIERALRAQ
-854 ARHGGVG
+854 AA
-861 GDALRRG
+861 D
-868 KMALPRARAR
+868 
-878 KRRFRMEVS
+878 
-887 RSTGTAAPT
+887 
-896 GETTSP
+896 
-902 AAVARSGPR
+902 AAVTTR
-911 PHQGRGERRSLLA
+911 
-924 FRF
+924 

>member
-15 AKLLTVDSYEIDLDL
+15 AKLLTVDSYEVDLDL
-30 SGAVEGGTYRSV
+30 SGAQEGGTYRSV
-42 TTVRFDSAES
+42 TTVRFDVSADVSE
-52 GVGSFIDLV
+52 GANGAGSFIDLV
-61 APAVQEVVLN
+61 APTVHEVTLN
-71 GDSLDPAEVFKDS
+71 GDALDPAEVFEDS
-84 RIELAGI
+84 RIALPG
-91 LEGRNVLRVVADCA
+91 LLPGRNVLRVSADCA

-119 VDQQAYLYT
+119 VDDQAYLYT

-157 PSGWT
+157 PDGWT
-162 VISNSPTPEPK
+162 VVSNSPTPEPR
-173 DDVWEF
+173 DNVWEF

-187 YVTALIL
+187 YITALIV

-217 RPSLAEFL
+217 RPSLAEYL
-225 DSDAIF
+225 DADAIF
-231 EVTRQGFE
+231 DVTRQGFE
-239 WFQEKFDYAYPFKK
+239 WFQEKFDYAYPFGK

-294 ETILHELAHMWFGD
+294 STILHELAHMWFGD

-323 FATYTSIACQSYA
+323 FATYAEAACQADA
-336 PGSRWP
+336 PGSKWP

-368 MAQIND
+368 MADIRD

-397 VAYVGEDE
+397 VAYVGKDA
-405 FFRGVQAYFKAHAYG
+405 FFSGVQAYFKRHAYG
-420 NTQLSDLLGA
+420 NTRLSDLLGA

-436 RDLGTWSQ
+436 RDLSAWSK

-456 PEIETDANGVITSFA
+456 PEIETDGADGTGTITSFA

-483 KGEPTLRPHRIAVG
+483 KGESTLRPHRIAVG
-497 LYDLDDSA
+497 LYDLDEA
-505 GGSGKLVRGER
+505 SGKLVRVDR
-516 IELDVDG
+516 VELDVDG
-523 ELTEVAE
+523 ELTAVPQ
-530 LVGKRR
+530 LVGKVR
-536 PAVIL
+536 PAVVL

-554 DEQSLAFVTE
+554 DERSLAFVTE

-577 CWASAWDMTRDAELA
+577 CWASAWDMTRDGELA
-592 ARDYLSLV
+592 TRDYLSLV

-616 HRQVLTAV
+616 HRQVKLAID
-624 ELYADPN
+624 LYAAPN
-631 AREALL
+631 AHEALL
-637 TRWTDATLAHLR
+637 TRWTEATLAHLR
-649 SSAGGSDHQLA
+649 AAEAGSDHQLA
-660 WARAFAATARTPEQ
+660 WARAFAATARKPEQ
-674 LDLLEGL
+674 LDLLDSLLEGTQT
-681 LDGRE
+681 
-686 SIEGLAVDTELRWS
+686 IEGLAVDTELRWA
-700 FVQRLA
+700 FVERLA
-706 AVGRFDEAEITSE
+706 AVGRYDETGIAGE
-719 YERDRTA
+719 YERDKTA

-764 AVIGGFVQFGQ
+764 AVIAGFVQTDQ
-775 RELLAPYTEKYFA
+775 RELLAPYTDRYFE
-788 AVKGVWDSRSHEM
+788 AVADVWESRSHEM

-808 LYPSVQVSA
+808 LYPSIQVSEE
-817 DTLAKTDEWL
+817 TLEKTDAWL
-827 ASAEPS
+827 TSADPN
-833 AALRRLISES
+833 AALRRLVSES
-843 RSGVERALRAQ
+843 RAGVERALRAQ
-854 ARHGGVG
+854 AA
-861 GDALRRG
+861 D
-868 KMALPRARAR
+868 
-878 KRRFRMEVS
+878 
-887 RSTGTAAPT
+887 TAA
-896 GETTSP
+896 E
-902 AAVARSGPR
+902 
-911 PHQGRGERRSLLA
+911 
-924 FRF
+924 

>member
-30 SGAVEGGTYRSV
+30 SGAQEGGTYRSV
-42 TTVRFDSAES
+42 TTVRFDSAEA
-52 GVGSFIDLV
+52 GAETFIDLV
-61 APAVQEVVLN
+61 APAVHEAVLN
-71 GDSLDPAEVFKDS
+71 GRSLDVAAVFRDS
-84 RIELAGI
+84 RIALKHLEAGPNELK
-91 LEGRNVLRVVADCA
+91 VVADCD

-119 VDQQAYLYT
+119 VDEQAYLYT

-145 DLKATFQFTVKA
+145 DLKATFRFTVKA

-162 VISNSPTPEPK
+162 VISNSPTPEPSG
-173 DDVWEF
+173 DVWVF

-187 YVTALIL
+187 YITALIV
-194 GPYHSVHSVYEKDGQ
+194 GPYHSVHSSYEGPGGQ

-239 WFQEKFDYAYPFKK
+239 WFQEKFDYAYPFAK

-289 YEVRA
+289 YETRA

-323 FATYTSIACQSYA
+323 FATYTSIACQAYA
-336 PGSRWP
+336 ENSRWP

-368 MAQIND
+368 MADIQD

-405 FFRGVQAYFKAHAYG
+405 FFRGVQAYFKAHAFG
-420 NTQLSDLLGA
+420 NTRLSDLLGA

-436 RDLGTWSQ
+436 RDLKTWSK
-444 KWLQTAGINVLR
+444 KWLETAGINVLR
-456 PEIETDANGVITSFA
+456 PVVDVDTSGRITSFA
-471 IRQEAPALPAGA
+471 VKQEAPALPAGA
-483 KGEPTLRPHRIAVG
+483 KGEPTLRPHRIAIG
-497 LYDLDDSA
+497 LYDLDDE
-505 GGSGKLVRGER
+505 SGKLLRTDRV
-516 IELDVDG
+516 ELDVDG
-523 ELTEVAE
+523 ELTSVDE
-530 LVGKRR
+530 LVGRER

-554 DEQSLAFVTE
+554 DAESLAFVTE
-564 HLGDFEASLPRAL
+564 HIGDFEASLPRAL
-577 CWASAWDMTRDAELA
+577 SWASAWDMTRDAELPT
-592 ARDYLSLV
+592 REYLSLV

-616 HRQVLTAV
+616 HRQVKLALD
-624 ELYADPN
+624 LYAAP
-631 AREALL
+631 AGREQALAD
-637 TRWTDATLAHLR
+637 WTETTLSHLR
-649 SSAGGSDHQLA
+649 AAEAGGDHQLA
-660 WARAFAATARTPEQ
+660 WARAFASTARTEEQ
-674 LDLLEGL
+674 LTLLEEL
-681 LDGRE
+681 LSGKQ
-686 SIEGLAVDTELRWS
+686 SIAGLAVDTELRWA
-700 FVQRLA
+700 FVHRLA
-706 AVGRFDEAEITSE
+706 AKGRLDEAGIAAELD
-719 YERDRTA
+719 RDKTA
-726 AGERHAATAR
+726 AGERHAAAAR
-736 AARPTE
+736 AARPTP

-754 SDKLPNAVQE
+754 SDKLPNAIQE
-764 AVIGGFVQFGQ
+764 SVIAGFVQTDQ
-775 RELLAPYTEKYFA
+775 RELLAPYTEKFFA
-788 AVKGVWDSRSHEM
+788 AVKGAWDSRSHEM

-808 LYPSVQVSA
+808 LYPSIQVSQA
-817 DTLAKTDEWL
+817 TLDATDAWL
-827 ASAEPS
+827 SSAAPS
-833 AALRRLISES
+833 AALRRLITES
-843 RSGVERALRAQ
+843 RAGVERALRAQ
-854 ARHGGVG
+854 EA
-861 GDALRRG
+861 DA
-868 KMALPRARAR
+868 
-878 KRRFRMEVS
+878 
-887 RSTGTAAPT
+887 
-896 GETTSP
+896 
-902 AAVARSGPR
+902 
-911 PHQGRGERRSLLA
+911 
-924 FRF
+924 